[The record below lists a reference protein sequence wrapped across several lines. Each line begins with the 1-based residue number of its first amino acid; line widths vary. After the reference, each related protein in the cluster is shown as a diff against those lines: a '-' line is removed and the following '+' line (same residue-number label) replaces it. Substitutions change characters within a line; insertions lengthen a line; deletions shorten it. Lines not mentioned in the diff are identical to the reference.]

1 MDAKKLGRRSPRS
14 AHLATAEAGP
24 RACRMLRFGFVLL
37 ITALPLLGMEAM
49 STRRETTKQVFDSAA
64 EALNACQSWRLREGQ
79 FSALIPAA
87 APVSTQ
93 ARPVQTDIRSCEADL
108 DHALVPGA
116 PLQRCARRATTTKR
130 CGRCRRP
137 IRRTFP
143 YLLPDGHN
151 WRIKPLACLEQ
162 LPRHQ
167 RQSLLESPARR
178 CEFGGEHRPG
188 GPDPAPLSADPRIHS
203 ESRVVSNWRC
213 QVARRSGD
221 VSPPSNQTPVRARDT
236 AT

>member
-1 MDAKKLGRRSPRS
+1 
-14 AHLATAEAGP
+14 
-24 RACRMLRFGFVLL
+24 MLRFGFVLL

-49 STRRETTKQVFDSAA
+49 STRWETTKQVFDSAA

-108 DHALVPGA
+108 DHALVLG
-116 PLQRCARRATTTKR
+116 RRYSVV
-130 CGRCRRP
+130 P
-137 IRRTFP
+137 DSSH
-143 YLLPDGHN
+143 LSLPAANWHN
-151 WRIKPLACLEQ
+151 WRIKPLAYLEQ

-178 CEFGGEHRPG
+178 CEFGGASAWRP
-188 GPDPAPLSADPRIHS
+188 
-203 ESRVVSNWRC
+203 
-213 QVARRSGD
+213 
-221 VSPPSNQTPVRARDT
+221 
-236 AT
+236 